1 MVDREAIISMT
12 DETYPKFYFLPFM
25 FFIFKEAVQ
34 YRHDVVC
41 WSKTQMYLVELNFST
56 HINKLA
62 MTNIIFHTLI
72 MGISNIIGNII
83 LMLFNVSWIIYKQK
97 AATVQD
103 CSEFK
108 CPFKK
113 RNKQKKQNNVATGCQ
128 GCVFYIVYIVVLLAK
143 QGLSSLCLCLSYVL
157 IEGNI
162 YLLKSSGVVC
172 PSLEF
177 FHFLLIQ
184 FHWVWRKILY
194 FSFSSPTFFYLLT

>member
-113 RNKQKKQNNVATGCQ
+113 RNKQKKTKQCGHWLPRLCILY
-128 GCVFYIVYIVVLLAK
+128 CVYCGSVSKAR
-143 QGLSSLCLCLSYVL
+143 
-157 IEGNI
+157 
-162 YLLKSSGVVC
+162 
-172 PSLEF
+172 PEF
-177 FHFLLIQ
+177 FVLMLVICTD
-184 FHWVWRKILY
+184 RR
-194 FSFSSPTFFYLLT
+194 